1 MTTRAG
7 HAPLS
12 SDASAWLAALSDPLA
27 QFDAPPR
34 RIARSDLAVVNEA
47 ATAHGTLPILARNLR
62 QLAAR
67 GVHIINGQDA
77 KQLTEVTCKELD
89 QRLVV
94 LAGQNLL
101 LLHHANR
108 ITSAFKCAAMP
119 AQVIKGPV
127 FARRL
132 YQHPHDRNYTDI
144 DILVDPDSIATTG
157 EILSGLGY
165 VQAEGP
171 NRGGSENGEYKWLAP
186 DNDIVLI
193 EIQTNL
199 IHSPNL
205 GTGIR
210 FNHADLIEAGNGDAE
225 DATALLLLAAIH
237 GAAGH
242 QFERL
247 QPAIDVLQAA
257 RGVAGPIDRNRL
269 VRMARATGSLAALQS
284 ALDLAAGLFH
294 DPAACELANELSPA
308 PWRRLRQCLVSPHV
322 VLRAQSHNAGYDSW
336 RRRVYREIIRRA
348 GKKTIVHD
356 RLTPA
361 AYR

>member
-12 SDASAWLAALSDPLA
+12 PDASAWLATLSDPLA
-27 QFDAPPR
+27 QIDAPSRPM
-34 RIARSDLAVVNEA
+34 ATSELPVVIEA
-47 ATAHGTLPILARNLR
+47 ASAHGTLPIMARNLR

-67 GVHIINGQDA
+67 GIHIIDGQDA
-77 KQLTEVTCKELD
+77 KQLTEVACKELG

-94 LAGQNLL
+94 QAGQNLL

-132 YQHPHDRNYTDI
+132 YEYPNDRNYTDI
-144 DILVDPDSIATTG
+144 DILVDPGSIATTG

-210 FNHADLIEAGNGDAE
+210 FSHADLIEAGHGDAE
-225 DATALLLLAAIH
+225 DANALLLVAAIH

-269 VRMARATGSLAALQS
+269 VRVARATGSLAALQS
-284 ALDLAAGLFH
+284 ALDLAATLFG
-294 DPAACELANELSPA
+294 DPMARELADALSPA
-308 PWRRLRQCLVSPHV
+308 PWRRLRRRLVSPV
-322 VLRAQSHNAGYDSW
+322 IVLRAQGRNAGRDSW
-336 RRRVYREIIRRA
+336 RRRGYRELIRRA
-348 GKKTIVHD
+348 GKTTIVSN
-356 RLTPA
+356 RL
-361 AYR
+361 

>member
-1 MTTRAG
+1 M
-7 HAPLS
+7 
-12 SDASAWLAALSDPLA
+12 
-27 QFDAPPR
+27 
-34 RIARSDLAVVNEA
+34 
-47 ATAHGTLPILARNLR
+47 
-62 QLAAR
+62 
-67 GVHIINGQDA
+67 
-77 KQLTEVTCKELD
+77 
-89 QRLVV
+89 

-101 LLHHANR
+101 LLHHSGR

-144 DILVDPDSIATTG
+144 DILVDPGSIATIG

-165 VQAEGP
+165 VLAESP

-205 GTGIR
+205 GAGIC

-225 DATALLLLAAIH
+225 DATTLLLVAAIH

-257 RGVAGPIDRNRL
+257 RGIAGSVDRNRL
-269 VRMARATGSLAALQS
+269 LRVARATGSLAALQS

-294 DPAACELANELSPA
+294 NPAARKLADELSPA
-308 PWRRLRQCLVSPHV
+308 PWRRLRRRLVSPDV
-322 VLRAQSHNAGYDSW
+322 VLRAQARSAGYDSW
-336 RRRVYREIIRRA
+336 RRRVYREIVRRA
-348 GKKTIVHD
+348 GKKTIRHG
-356 RLTPA
+356 RLTLA
-361 AYR
+361 ACR